1 MTRINTS
8 FSACLILAVCWPAL
22 HADDWTR
29 FLGPNGSGIAAGKA
43 VPSNW
48 SLTENMQWKVELPG
62 YGSSSPIV
70 VGDKVLVTCYSG
82 YGLDTQQP
90 GDIKNLVRSLVCF
103 DAASGKQLWKSD
115 VAASPDED
123 PYKGFITE
131 HGYASS
137 TPTSDG
143 QHVFCFFGKTGVVA
157 FDLEGKQ
164 LWTKNLGNFS
174 DPAKWGDGSSPILV
188 GDLLIVNAGIVGHKI
203 VALRKDTGEQVW
215 QVENDGFTN
224 TWSTPVLADVD
235 GHTELVF
242 SIPQKIF
249 ALDPATG
256 KELWF
261 AQSPITNTVCPSLAH
276 ADGVVFAM
284 GGRGGQGIAVRC
296 GGQGDVSGTHTVWQ
310 APLQAGIGTP
320 IAVQGRLIWSS
331 RGIVTCADCSTG
343 AEVYKERIGAAEQ
356 PGQRRGPA
364 GDYASALTSG
374 DQIIVI
380 PRNGQAVVLRA
391 GDRFEKIGAGS
402 FGDDPGPFNA
412 TPAISDGKLFVRTNR
427 ALYCIG
433 N

>member
-1 MTRINTS
+1 MTRLS
-8 FSACLILAVCWPAL
+8 FSLVACVAVSFVCSPGP
-22 HADDWTR
+22 ADDWTR

-43 VPSNW
+43 VPSSW
-48 SLTENMQWKVELPG
+48 SLTENMPWKADLPG
-62 YGSSSPIV
+62 FGSSSPIV
-70 VGDKVLVTCYSG
+70 VDGKVLVTCYSG
-82 YGLDTQQP
+82 YGLDAQQP

-164 LWTKNLGNFS
+164 LWTKHLGDFS
-174 DPAKWGDGSSPILV
+174 DPAKWGDGSSPVLV

-203 VALRKDTGEQVW
+203 VALKKSTGEQVW

-224 TWSTPVLADVD
+224 TWSTPVLAEVD

-249 ALDPATG
+249 AVDPASG

-261 AQSPITNTVCPSLAH
+261 VESPITNTVCPSLAY
-276 ADGVVFAM
+276 AQGVVYAM
-284 GGRGGQGIAVRC
+284 GGRGGLGIAVRC
-296 GGQGDVSGTHTVWQ
+296 GGKGDVTSTHLAWS

-320 IAVQGRLIWSS
+320 IAVGGRLVWSS
-331 RGIVTCADCSTG
+331 RGIVTCVDCSTG

-364 GDYASALTSG
+364 GDYASAVASG
-374 DQIIVI
+374 DHIIVI
-380 PRNGQAVVLRA
+380 PRNGQAVVVKT
-391 GDRFEKIGAGS
+391 GDRYEQVGTGK

-412 TPAISDGKLFVRTNR
+412 TPAISEGRMFVRTNR